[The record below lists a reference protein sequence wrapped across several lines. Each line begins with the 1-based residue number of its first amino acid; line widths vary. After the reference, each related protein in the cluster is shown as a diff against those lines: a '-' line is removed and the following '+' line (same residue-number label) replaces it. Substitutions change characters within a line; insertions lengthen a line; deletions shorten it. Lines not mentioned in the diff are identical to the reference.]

1 MNGKLTRDDILNK
14 LTSILVEDFEVDKNL
29 ITLDASLF
37 EDLDLDSIDAV
48 DLAVRVQQF
57 TQKKIPPENFKQ
69 IKTINDVINAI
80 EELLWEWFSR

>member
-48 DLAVRVQQF
+48 DFSVSVQQF
-57 TQKKIPPENFKQ
+57 TLNKI
-69 IKTINDVINAI
+69 
-80 EELLWEWFSR
+80 LL

>member
-1 MNGKLTRDDILNK
+1 MSENLTKNDILEK
-14 LTSILVEDFEVDKNL
+14 LTSILTEDYEVDENL
-29 ITLDASLF
+29 ITPEARLF

-69 IKTINDVINAI
+69 IKTIDDVVNAI
-80 EELLWEWFSR
+80 EELL

>member
-69 IKTINDVINAI
+69 IKTINDVVNAI
-80 EELLWEWFSR
+80 EELL

>member
-1 MNGKLTRDDILNK
+1 MSGKFTKDEILDK

-29 ITLDASLF
+29 ITPEASLF

-57 TQKKIPPENFKQ
+57 TQKKIPPENFKK
-69 IKTINDVINAI
+69 IKTINDVVKAI
-80 EELLWEWFSR
+80 EELL

>member
-69 IKTINDVINAI
+69 IKTINDVVNAI

>member
-1 MNGKLTRDDILNK
+1 MSGKFTKDEILDK

-29 ITLDASLF
+29 ITPEASLF

-57 TQKKIPPENFKQ
+57 TQKKIPPENFKK
-69 IKTINDVINAI
+69 IKTINDVVNAI
-80 EELLWEWFSR
+80 EELL